1 MRVLKFGGSS
11 LADAER
17 FLRVADIAV
26 NTHGQSQVALVLSA
40 PAKVTNHLVALV
52 EQTSRGMDASP
63 TLFEINGIFSR
74 LLAGLKAA
82 YPALDEKALQAR
94 LTAELDQVERLM
106 QGIRLLGQCPDN
118 VQAHIL
124 SRGENLSIAFMHEL
138 LRVRGLELD
147 VIVPEQMLVTDG
159 GHLEAHV
166 DIEASRVRFAAK
178 GLRPVVEGQ
187 GPSGKASCLYLMPG
201 FTGGS
206 DKGETVLLG
215 RNGSDYSAAVLAACV
230 DAECCEIWTDVE
242 GCYNCDPRLVPD
254 AYLLKTLSYKE
265 AMELSYFGAKVLHPK
280 TIAPVAQFHIP
291 CLIKNSFN
299 PQGPGTLIGAE
310 QGDDDLK
317 VKAIS
322 DLSGMCMVNV
332 SGPGMKG
339 MVGMAGRIFSAVSR
353 AGVSIVLI
361 TQSSSEYSV
370 SFCIHSY
377 DLDKTRK
384 VLEREFEL
392 EFKNQLLEP
401 LEIVRELAI
410 ISLIGDGMRTSKGMA
425 ARFFTSLAQASINI
439 VAIAQGSSERS
450 ISAVVRDR
458 KVAEAIKACHQNFFG
473 SQQFID
479 LFVVGVGGVGA
490 ALVDQIARQQP
501 VLAEQGTGLR
511 VVGIANSR
519 QMAVNKDGLSLA
531 NWREQLVE
539 ARDSFSLE
547 AVKKLVEES
556 HLINPVIVDCTS
568 SEAVAVQ
575 YADFLAAGFHVVTPN
590 KKANTGSLD
599 YYKALRRTARQ
610 TRRKFLYE
618 TNVGAG
624 LPVIENLQN
633 LIKAGDKLRAFDGVL
648 SGSLS
653 FIFGKLDE
661 GMSFSEAT
669 KIARGNGFTEPDP
682 RDDLNGMDVAR
693 KLLILAREAGMALEL
708 ADVEVEQALPPGFDV
723 SGDVE
728 SFMARLPEADGW
740 FRDQFAL
747 AQSEG
752 KVLRYVGSIEEG
764 QCKVAIKA
772 VGADEPLFKVKDGE
786 NALAFFSTYYQPIPL
801 VLRGYGAGTEVTAAG
816 VFADV
821 LRTQNWKQE
830 L

>member
-52 EQTSRGMDASP
+52 EQTSRGMDASS

-82 YPALDEKALQAR
+82 YPALDDKALQAR

-106 QGIRLLGQCPDN
+106 QGIRLLGLCPDN
-118 VQAHIL
+118 VQARIL

-147 VIVPEQMLVTDG
+147 LIVPEQLLVTDG
-159 GHLEAHV
+159 GYLEAHV

-178 GLRPVVEGQ
+178 GLR
-187 GPSGKASCLYLMPG
+187 SDCLYLMPG

-265 AMELSYFGAKVLHPK
+265 AMELSYFGAKVLHPR
-280 TIAPVAQFHIP
+280 TIAPIAQFQIP

-299 PQGPGTLIGAE
+299 PQGDGTLIAE
-310 QGDDDLK
+310 QGDDELP
-317 VKAIS
+317 VKGIS
-322 DLSGMCMVNV
+322 DLAGISMINV

-339 MVGMAGRIFSAVSR
+339 MVGMAGRIFTAVSR
-353 AGVSIVLI
+353 AGVSITLI
-361 TQSSSEYSV
+361 TQSSSEYSI
-370 SFCIHSY
+370 SFCIHTY
-377 DLDKTRK
+377 DAEKAQK
-384 VLEREFEL
+384 VLEEEFEL
-392 EFKNQLLEP
+392 ELKAGLLEAI
-401 LEIVRELAI
+401 EMRHDLAI
-410 ISLIGDGMRTSKGMA
+410 ISVVGDGMRTSKGVS
-425 ARFFTSLAQASINI
+425 ARFFMSLAQANINVI
-439 VAIAQGSSERS
+439 AIAQGSSERS
-450 ISAVVRDR
+450 ISAVVGKG
-458 KVAEAIKACHQNFFG
+458 KVNEAIKACHQNFFT
-473 SQQFID
+473 SMQFID
-479 LFVVGVGGVGA
+479 LILVGLGGVGG
-490 ALVDQIARQQP
+490 ALLEQIRRQQP
-501 VLAEQGTGLR
+501 VLASQGIGLR
-511 VVGIANSR
+511 VVGLANSR
-519 QMAVNKDGLSLA
+519 KLALNRDGLDLA
-531 NWREQLVE
+531 NWAALLDE
-539 ARDSFSLE
+539 AQQSFTLA
-547 AVKKLVEES
+547 AVKKLVDDS

-568 SEAVAVQ
+568 DESIASQ

-590 KKANTGSLD
+590 KKANTSSMA
-599 YYKALRRTARQ
+599 YYRELRKTAQ
-610 TRRKFLYE
+610 LTRRKFLYE

-633 LIKAGDKLRAFDGVL
+633 LIKAGDKLKAFAGIL

-669 KIARGNGFTEPDP
+669 LTAKAKGFTEPDP
-682 RDDLNGMDVAR
+682 RDDLSGMDVAR
-693 KLLILAREAGMALEL
+693 KLLILAREAGMPLDL
-708 ADVEVEQALPPGFDV
+708 TDVEIEQALPPGFDA
-723 SGDVE
+723 SGDTA
-728 SFMARLPEADGW
+728 SFIERLPQADAWFATQVAEAKAKG
-740 FRDQFAL
+740 Q
-747 AQSEG
+747 
-752 KVLRYVGSIEEG
+752 VLRYVGAIEG
-764 QCKVAIKA
+764 GKCKVAIKA
-772 VGADEPLFKVKDGE
+772 VDENDPLYKVKDGE

-816 VFADV
+816 VFADL
-821 LRTQNWKQE
+821 LRTLNWKQE
-830 L
+830 V

>member
-1 MRVLKFGGSS
+1 M
-11 LADAER
+11 
-17 FLRVADIAV
+17 
-26 NTHGQSQVALVLSA
+26 
-40 PAKVTNHLVALV
+40 
-52 EQTSRGMDASP
+52 
-63 TLFEINGIFSR
+63 
-74 LLAGLKAA
+74 
-82 YPALDEKALQAR
+82 
-94 LTAELDQVERLM
+94 
-106 QGIRLLGQCPDN
+106 
-118 VQAHIL
+118 
-124 SRGENLSIAFMHEL
+124 
-138 LRVRGLELD
+138 
-147 VIVPEQMLVTDG
+147 
-159 GHLEAHV
+159 
-166 DIEASRVRFAAK
+166 
-178 GLRPVVEGQ
+178 
-187 GPSGKASCLYLMPG
+187 
-201 FTGGS
+201 
-206 DKGETVLLG
+206 
-215 RNGSDYSAAVLAACV
+215 
-230 DAECCEIWTDVE
+230 
-242 GCYNCDPRLVPD
+242 
-254 AYLLKTLSYKE
+254 
-265 AMELSYFGAKVLHPK
+265 
-280 TIAPVAQFHIP
+280 
-291 CLIKNSFN
+291 
-299 PQGPGTLIGAE
+299 
-310 QGDDDLK
+310 
-317 VKAIS
+317 
-322 DLSGMCMVNV
+322 
-332 SGPGMKG
+332 
-339 MVGMAGRIFSAVSR
+339 
-353 AGVSIVLI
+353 LI

-377 DLDKTRK
+377 DSEKTRK

-401 LEIVRELAI
+401 LDIISDLAI

-519 QMAVNKDGLSLA
+519 QMAVNKDGLNLA

-547 AVKKLVEES
+547 GVKKLVEDS
-556 HLINPVIVDCTS
+556 HIINPVIVDCTS

-633 LIKAGDKLRAFDGVL
+633 LIKAGDKLRAFDGIL

-661 GMSFSEAT
+661 GMAFSEAT
-669 KIARGNGFTEPDP
+669 QIARSNGFTEPDP

-708 ADVEVEQALPPGFDV
+708 SDVEVEQALPPGFDA

-728 SFMARLPEADGW
+728 AFMARLPEADGW
-740 FRDQFAL
+740 FRDQFAA
-747 AQSEG
+747 AQREG
-752 KVLRYVGSIEEG
+752 KVLRYVGSIEG
-764 QCKVAIKA
+764 GKCKVAIKA
-772 VGADEPLFKVKDGE
+772 VGGDEPLFKVKDGE

>member
-52 EQTSRGMDASP
+52 EQTSRGMDASS

-82 YPALDEKALQAR
+82 YPALDDKALQAR
-94 LTAELDQVERLM
+94 LTSELDQVERLM
-106 QGIRLLGQCPDN
+106 QGIRLLGLCPDN
-118 VQAHIL
+118 VQARIL

-147 VIVPEQMLVTDG
+147 LIVPEELLVTDG
-159 GHLEAHV
+159 GYLEAHV
-166 DIEASRVRFAAK
+166 DIEASRLRFAAK
-178 GLRPVVEGQ
+178 GLR
-187 GPSGKASCLYLMPG
+187 SDCLYLMPG

-299 PQGPGTLIGAE
+299 PQGPGTLIGVE

-322 DLSGMCMVNV
+322 DLSGMCMFNV

-377 DLDKTRK
+377 DCDKTRK

-392 EFKNQLLEP
+392 EFKNQLLDP
-401 LEIVRELAI
+401 LEIMQDLAI

-519 QMAVNKDGLSLA
+519 QMAVNKDGLNLA

-568 SEAVAVQ
+568 SEAIAVQ

-661 GMSFSEAT
+661 GMAFSDAT
-669 KIARGNGFTEPDP
+669 KIARSNGFTEPDP

-708 ADVEVEQALPPGFDV
+708 SDVEVEQALPPGFDV

-728 SFMARLPEADGW
+728 AFMARLPEADGW
-740 FRDQFAL
+740 FRDQFAA
-747 AQSEG
+747 AQRDG
-752 KVLRYVGSIEEG
+752 KVLRYVGSIEG
-764 QCKVAIKA
+764 GKCKVAIKA

>member
-52 EQTSRGMDASP
+52 EQTSRGMDASA

-82 YPALDEKALQAR
+82 YPALDDKALQSR
-94 LTAELDQVERLM
+94 LTNELDQVERLM
-106 QGIRLLGQCPDN
+106 QGIRLLGLCPDN
-118 VQAHIL
+118 VQARIL

-138 LRVRGLELD
+138 LRVRGLVLD
-147 VIVPEQMLVTDG
+147 LIVPEQLLVTDG
-159 GHLEAHV
+159 GYLEAHV
-166 DIEASRVRFAAK
+166 DIEASRLRFAAK
-178 GLRPVVEGQ
+178 GLR
-187 GPSGKASCLYLMPG
+187 SDCLYLMPG

-299 PQGPGTLIGAE
+299 PQGPGTLIGVE

-322 DLSGMCMVNV
+322 DLSGMCMFNV

-377 DLDKTRK
+377 DSEKTRK

-401 LEIVRELAI
+401 LDIISDLAI

-425 ARFFTSLAQASINI
+425 ARFFMPPESSEGYLAASSAPSSTSASLSAGLTSPCTSSIPRRLPTACAVVRPSP
-439 VAIAQGSSERS
+439 VAITTRMLASRSEASASAVVALTGSDTASRPARVRS
-450 ISAVVRDR
+450 TARCMTLAPCPRSASASVASGDTSTPSCCISAVLPSASCCEPTTPCTPMPDS
-458 KVAEAIKACHQNFFG
+458 ESNC
-473 SQQFID
+473 S
-479 LFVVGVGGVGA
+479 
-490 ALVDQIARQQP
+490 
-501 VLAEQGTGLR
+501 
-511 VVGIANSR
+511 
-519 QMAVNKDGLSLA
+519 GLSSTSPCCFAAATMAAASGCSLPWSRLA
-531 NWREQLVE
+531 ASR
-539 ARDSFSLE
+539 S
-547 AVKKLVEES
+547 
-556 HLINPVIVDCTS
+556 TS
-568 SEAVAVQ
+568 SA
-575 YADFLAAGFHVVTPN
+575 
-590 KKANTGSLD
+590 
-599 YYKALRRTARQ
+599 
-610 TRRKFLYE
+610 
-618 TNVGAG
+618 
-624 LPVIENLQN
+624 
-633 LIKAGDKLRAFDGVL
+633 
-648 SGSLS
+648 SGPS
-653 FIFGKLDE
+653 
-661 GMSFSEAT
+661 AT
-669 KIARGNGFTEPDP
+669 DTTSPSR
-682 RDDLNGMDVAR
+682 
-693 KLLILAREAGMALEL
+693 
-708 ADVEVEQALPPGFDV
+708 
-723 SGDVE
+723 
-728 SFMARLPEADGW
+728 W
-740 FRDQFAL
+740 
-747 AQSEG
+747 
-752 KVLRYVGSIEEG
+752 
-764 QCKVAIKA
+764 
-772 VGADEPLFKVKDGE
+772 
-786 NALAFFSTYYQPIPL
+786 
-801 VLRGYGAGTEVTAAG
+801 TAA
-816 VFADV
+816 
-821 LRTQNWKQE
+821 RMSPRWRR
-830 L
+830 